1 MNEYMPEGAE
11 IRRAADKIE
20 SVLKNKTIEK
30 VEFRLKPLN
39 KVRETT
45 GGHQSAFA
53 GDPWQG
59 FIDPLRFRHH
69 DLLTHSALRCVADCE
84 MRQTPQDQSS
94 AAARLT
100 LAAAIEALVVIAEAP
115 SHTSDM
121 IDREQIDSEGQR

>member
-1 MNEYMPEGAE
+1 
-11 IRRAADKIE
+11 
-20 SVLKNKTIEK
+20 
-30 VEFRLKPLN
+30 
-39 KVRETT
+39 
-45 GGHQSAFA
+45 
-53 GDPWQG
+53 
-59 FIDPLRFRHH
+59 
-69 DLLTHSALRCVADCE
+69 